1 LLPSNVFNGATVDTT
16 LLFAEHLIETEIFHK
31 VEALVKTFNKKTNGI
46 KINNPDRE
54 FLISTKFWYKQNAF
68 NVFSNEFEIKLISKI
83 DKTHRKLSQ
92 SIDLFYGIKAY
103 QMGKGKPPQT
113 KEIRDS
119 KPFTSERQI
128 DETFLPFFD
137 GKHIGRYELLW
148 KENNW
153 IKYGPWLAE
162 PRTPDK
168 FKGEKILIRKIVG
181 KTLIATYI
189 PTTSYCN
196 TLLYVLKIND
206 ECEFD
211 CKYLLGILN
220 SKFVGWYFRKRFQ
233 ISDQDT
239 FPQILI
245 RDILQIPVPVV
256 NNAHH
261 DQMVSLV
268 ERMLD
273 LHKRLLETKTG
284 QQKTLIQRQI
294 DATDRQIDGLVY
306 DLYELTEGEIKV
318 VEGDLK

>member
-1 LLPSNVFNGATVDTT
+1 MVGYEPY
-16 LLFAEHLIETEIFHK
+16 
-31 VEALVKTFNKKTNGI
+31 
-46 KINNPDRE
+46 
-54 FLISTKFWYKQNAF
+54 ST
-68 NVFSNEFEIKLISKI
+68 
-83 DKTHRKLSQ
+83 
-92 SIDLFYGIKAY
+92 
-103 QMGKGKPPQT
+103 
-113 KEIRDS
+113 
-119 KPFTSERQI
+119 
-128 DETFLPFFD
+128 
-137 GKHIGRYELLW
+137 
-148 KENNW
+148 

-162 PRTPDK
+162 PRTADK

-206 ECEFD
+206 ECEFG

-284 QQKTLIQRQI
+284 HQKTLIQRQI

-306 DLYELTEGEIKV
+306 DLYGLTEEEVKVGE
-318 VEGDLK
+318 E